1 MAAQRAFA
9 LRDRGD
15 TSATGRLRVP
25 DASTADTVMDGMAGH
40 GMPDDAADEWPGEV
54 TFPYAFPQP
63 GEYRVWVQ
71 VRVNGKVETA
81 RFDVQVRG
89 VLRVE

>member
-1 MAAQRAFA
+1 LHMAEAEAA
-9 LRDRGD
+9 GD
-15 TSATGRLRVP
+15 STG
-25 DASTADTVMDGMAGH
+25 TV
-40 GMPDDAADEWPGEV
+40 E
-54 TFPYAFPQP
+54 FPYAFPQP

-71 VRVNGKVETA
+71 VRRAGRVETA